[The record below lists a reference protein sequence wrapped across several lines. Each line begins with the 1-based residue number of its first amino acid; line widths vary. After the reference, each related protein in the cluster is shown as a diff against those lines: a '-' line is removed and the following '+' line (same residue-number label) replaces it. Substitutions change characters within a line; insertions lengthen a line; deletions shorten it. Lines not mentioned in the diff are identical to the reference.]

1 MRRNSHS
8 QLGSFLARRCMD
20 GVPKPCIYAFRFGCI
35 EPDMNP
41 TTYLKGSCRL
51 QKLRG
56 HNFNNSEKYMKRI
69 SDRLEK
75 RGVNN
80 VFAFYRLG
88 RLVHYITDGFTFAHN
103 ENFPGNLREH
113 SAYEHGLHE
122 IFPDYLHHCG
132 DSLLTMLE
140 RGRASDIIEREHS
153 EYMHQPS
160 NMLRDSRFAILT
172 ALSVVS
178 IIMEHSGLAAAA
190 I

>member
-8 QLGSFLARRCMD
+8 QLGSFLARNCMR
-20 GVPKPCIYAFRFGCI
+20 GVPKSCIYAFRFGCI

-41 TTYLKGSCRL
+41 ATYLKGSCHIQR
-51 QKLRG
+51 LRG
-56 HNFNNSEKYMKRI
+56 HNFNNCEKYMKRI

-80 VFAFYRLG
+80 VFAFYKLG

-103 ENFPGNLREH
+103 SNFSGNLREH

-122 IFPDYLHHCG
+122 FFPEYLRRWG
-132 DSLLTMLE
+132 DSLLSLRE
-140 RGRASDIIEREHS
+140 HGSAFGVIEREHS

-178 IIMEHSGLAAAA
+178 IIMDSTALG
-190 I
+190 

>member
-8 QLGSFLARRCMD
+8 QLGRFLAQSCMSS
-20 GVPKPCIYAFRFGCI
+20 VPKACVYAFRFGCI

-41 TTYLKGSCRL
+41 ATYIKGSRRV
-51 QKLRG
+51 QRLRG
-56 HNFNNSEKYMKRI
+56 HNFNSSETYMRRV
-69 SDRLEK
+69 SVRLEK

-80 VFAFYRLG
+80 VFSFYRLG

-103 ENFPGNLREH
+103 ENFSGNLREH

-122 IFPDYLHHCG
+122 IFPEYLRRCG
-132 DSLLTMLE
+132 ESLLE
-140 RGRASDIIEREHS
+140 GRKSGSAFAVIEREHS

-160 NMLRDSRFAILT
+160 DMLRDSRFAILT

-178 IIMEHSGLAAAA
+178 IIMEGSSPRPAA
-190 I
+190 